1 MQSAKQHVKLT
12 KYIKTR
18 KVNEKKSQ
26 KKFKGRGGQINFII
40 LQAIILSFDV
50 AE

>member
-1 MQSAKQHVKLT
+1 MKRKAK
-12 KYIKTR
+12 
-18 KVNEKKSQ
+18 